1 MKPFVPEVDLILPIV
16 EPAIEATGLISGK
29 MRVVNTT
36 ARQATQI
43 LGAKGLGYLVPTAKQ
58 RKNLVMAFV
67 ERDMIVYGRAFDM
80 AKLSES
86 VNLDDRAEI
95 QSKLDSI
102 QLCEIKST
110 NKVNIGPDFRGYFF
124 GLTAAEVLVAQSLKH
139 RFKFVLVNTLTKHH
153 LELGL
158 SEMFGRAKG
167 IYPTWSILL

>member
-1 MKPFVPEVDLILPIV
+1 MKRVIPPVDFASAIV
-16 EPAIEATGLISGK
+16 EPAIEAATMISGK
-29 MRVVNTT
+29 KRVVNTT
-36 ARQATQI
+36 ARQGTQI
-43 LGAKGLGYLVPTAKQ
+43 LSDKNLGYLVPTQKQ

-67 ERDMIVYGRAFDM
+67 EQDMIVYGRAFDM
-80 AKLSES
+80 AKLFEP
-86 VNLDDRAEI
+86 VNLDDPADI
-95 QSKLDSI
+95 KAKLDSI

-124 GLTAAEVLVAQSLKH
+124 GLTAAEVLVAQSLKQQ
-139 RFKFVLVNTLTKHH
+139 FKFVLVNTLTKHH